1 MPTDTAKKQ
10 VTKCSQEI
18 ESLPLETFRLPT
30 DGRKWKQAARSRVGL
45 LLRLSVKA
53 NPDGTFTGKE
63 GQNYARSFETLVLKS
78 AHLSRGSY
86 TRLTNALR
94 DLGLLSWTR
103 KNHYARRE
111 YTIHLPEHSPDS
123 PKQYP
128 DSESELAKEGENHYP
143 HSPEPLPTL
152 DAETQNHYP
161 HSSKSLSTMVRV
173 PSLPTKERADKGFQ
187 TPEPNQKPKSD
198 VPSAQVKTNV
208 KDAGKM
214 IQKQSTSTCMICG
227 DQHLASV
234 ACTSYVPT
242 GRR

>member
-1 MPTDTAKKQ
+1 MPTVTAKKQ

-128 DSESELAKEGENHYP
+128 DSESELTKEGENHYP

-152 DAETQNHYP
+152 DAEAQNHYP

-173 PSLPTKERADKGFQ
+173 PSLPTKERADKDFPTQ
-187 TPEPNQKPKSD
+187 TEPPSL
-198 VPSAQVKTNV
+198 PSAKFKTNTNG
-208 KDAGKM
+208 AGKL
-214 IQKQSTSTCMICG
+214 IQNQSELLCDHCG
-227 DQHLASV
+227 DPQHPGAPCPSW
-234 ACTSYVPT
+234 A
-242 GRR
+242 RR